1 MKYDEILV
9 HRIQELCEERDYS
22 INYLATISGVSHST
36 LDSIMHG
43 SSQNPKLKTIHRIA
57 LAFNMTLSEFLD
69 FEELNEYAFEDQDES
84 SD

>member
-1 MKYDEILV
+1 MLI

-69 FEELNEYAFEDQDES
+69 FEEFNEYAFEDQDES
-84 SD
+84 SE